1 MTARRSRAPRFHGI
15 LVIDKPAGWTSHDVV
30 ARARRLLGERH
41 IGHAGTLDPAAT
53 GVLPL
58 AVGDATKVVEYLS
71 DASKT
76 YLAEITLG
84 VETDSYDGDGRVL
97 RVTSIDGV
105 TADDL
110 ERGLTTLRGEI
121 DQVPPMHSALK
132 VGGKRLYEL
141 ARKGEVIERMPR
153 RITVSELTLVDWQ
166 PPVAT
171 VLIDCSKGTY
181 VRSIAH
187 DLGESL
193 GVGAFLSNLIRTRT
207 GPFHL
212 EDAWTLSELS
222 DVDLEAEWETIA
234 VHPDSVLH
242 ARSVLLLD
250 DLTSLSWL
258 NGGMVPGIVEDTGP
272 VRIYSAEGDWLGVG
286 RYDAERRVW
295 RPVKTVRAEA
305 SAA

>member
-1 MTARRSRAPRFHGI
+1 MTARSSRPPRYHGI

-97 RVTSIDGV
+97 RVTTIDGV
-105 TADDL
+105 TPDDL
-110 ERGLTTLRGEI
+110 ERGLSTLRGEI

-141 ARKGEVIERMPR
+141 ARRGEEIERKPR
-153 RITVSELTLVDWQ
+153 RIT
-166 PPVAT
+166 
-171 VLIDCSKGTY
+171 I
-181 VRSIAH
+181 
-187 DLGESL
+187 
-193 GVGAFLSNLIRTRT
+193 
-207 GPFHL
+207 
-212 EDAWTLSELS
+212 
-222 DVDLEAEWETIA
+222 
-234 VHPDSVLH
+234 
-242 ARSVLLLD
+242 
-250 DLTSLSWL
+250 
-258 NGGMVPGIVEDTGP
+258 
-272 VRIYSAEGDWLGVG
+272 
-286 RYDAERRVW
+286 
-295 RPVKTVRAEA
+295 
-305 SAA
+305 

>member
-1 MTARRSRAPRFHGI
+1 MTARASRAPRYHGI

-30 ARARRLLGERH
+30 ARARRLLGERQ

-71 DASKT
+71 EASKT

-97 RVTSIDGV
+97 RVTPIYGV
-105 TADDL
+105 TLDDV
-110 ERGLTTLRGEI
+110 ERGLSGLRGEI

-141 ARKGEVIERMPR
+141 ARRGEEIERKPR
-153 RITVSELTLVDWQ
+153 RITISELSLVDWQ

-181 VRSIAH
+181 VRSIAR

-193 GVGAFLSNLIRTRT
+193 GVGAFLSNLVRLRT

-212 EDAWTLSELS
+212 EEAWTLGELAE
-222 DVDLEAEWETIA
+222 VDLEAEWQTIA
-234 VHPDSVLH
+234 VHPDSVMQD
-242 ARSVLLLD
+242 RSVLLLD
-250 DLTSLSWL
+250 DLTSQSWL
-258 NGGMVPGIVEDTGP
+258 NGGMVPDVGDETRP
-272 VRIYSAEGDWLGVG
+272 VRIYSGDGDWLGVG
-286 RYDAERRVW
+286 RYDVERRVW

>member
-1 MTARRSRAPRFHGI
+1 MTAKTSRTPRYHGI

-41 IGHAGTLDPAAT
+41 IGHAGILDPAAT

-97 RVTSIDGV
+97 HVEPIDRVTPEEI
-105 TADDL
+105 
-110 ERGLTTLRGEI
+110 EHGLSTLRGEI

-132 VGGKRLYEL
+132 VGGQRLYEL
-141 ARKGEVIERMPR
+141 ARRGEEIERKPR
-153 RITVSELTLVDWQ
+153 RVMISECSLLDWQ
-166 PPVAT
+166 SPVAT

-181 VRSIAH
+181 VRSIAR
-187 DLGESL
+187 DLGQWL
-193 GVGAFLSNLIRTRT
+193 GVGAFLSNLIRLRT
-207 GPFHL
+207 GPFRL
-212 EDAWTLSELS
+212 EDAWTLTELAE
-222 DVDLEAEWETIA
+222 VDLEAEWQTIA
-234 VHPDSVLH
+234 VHPDSVLGDRP
-242 ARSVLLLD
+242 ALVLD
-250 DLTSLSWL
+250 DLTSQSWL
-258 NGGMVPGIVEDTGP
+258 NGGMVPGVAKDTGP
-272 VRIYSAEGDWLGVG
+272 VRIYSVDGDWLGVG
-286 RYDAERRVW
+286 RYDVERRVW